1 MGITI
6 GGALRRKNTYQ
17 MSVIATSSFLIIS
30 SIMNTHTHT
39 LQVIPGYT
47 LGKVFMF
54 VKSSEITEVKPID
67 LLR

>member
-30 SIMNTHTHT
+30 SIMNTHT